1 MRKATTELLTA
12 ISATLDGKPIRRT
25 LAGMG
30 VPPPRVAAAAAAVS
44 RARNGKPL
52 SVEAENELRS
62 YLGQAPLPDE
72 DSSPCPDCGK
82 THRARRCFGKE
93 VSDVVT
99 LSPGQQV
106 VGETPP
112 GHLLAVHQGTVEA
125 VLCKAELR
133 QCACGVWFVP
143 RSWNHRRCQP
153 GCKALGHS
161 RRGSDH
167 AET

>member
-1 MRKATTELLTA
+1 MRTATTELLTA
-12 ISATLDGKPIRRT
+12 ISAALDGKPLRRT

-30 VPPPRVAAAAAAVS
+30 VPQPRVAAAAAAVS
-44 RARNGKPL
+44 RARNGAPL
-52 SVEAENELRS
+52 SVEAENELRG
-62 YLGQAPLPDE
+62 YLAQSLLPPGKGEVDL
-72 DSSPCPDCGK
+72 CPDCGNP
-82 THRARRCFGKE
+82 HGARRCFGKE
-93 VSDVVT
+93 VVDVVT

-106 VGETPP
+106 VGEPPP

-153 GCKALGHS
+153 GCKLTP
-161 RRGSDH
+161 RGEHHD
-167 AET
+167 